1 MEEVGVRNI
10 KNSLSKYLSRVK
22 QGETLII
29 TERGT
34 PVAKLVPFQPALPK
48 EITDLLAAG
57 LASWRGGKPAGLPR
71 PPKVKEGR
79 TIAGIVA
86 EDRR

>member
-1 MEEVGVRNI
+1 MEEIGVRNI
-10 KNSLSKYLSRVK
+10 KNFLSKYLSRVK
-22 QGETLII
+22 RGETLII

-48 EITDLLAAG
+48 EITDLLVAG
-57 LASWRGGKPAGLPR
+57 LASWKGGKPAGLPH
-71 PPKVKEGR
+71 PPRVKGGR
-79 TIAGIVA
+79 TIAGMVA

>member
-1 MEEVGVRNI
+1 MDKVGVRNI
-10 KNSLSKYLSRVK
+10 KNSFSKYLSRVK

-34 PVAKLVPFQPALPK
+34 PVAKLVPFQQKLPE
-48 EITDLLAAG
+48 EIENLLAAG
-57 LASWRGGKPAGLPR
+57 LASWKGGKPAGLPH

-79 TIAGIVA
+79 TVAGIVT

>member
-22 QGETLII
+22 RGETLII
-29 TERGT
+29 TEHGK
-34 PVAKLVPFQPALPK
+34 PVARLVPFQPALPK
-48 EITDLLAAG
+48 EIADLLAAG
-57 LASWRGGKPAGLPR
+57 LASWKGGKPAGLPC
-71 PPKVKEGR
+71 PPRVKEGR
-79 TIAGIVA
+79 TIAAIVA